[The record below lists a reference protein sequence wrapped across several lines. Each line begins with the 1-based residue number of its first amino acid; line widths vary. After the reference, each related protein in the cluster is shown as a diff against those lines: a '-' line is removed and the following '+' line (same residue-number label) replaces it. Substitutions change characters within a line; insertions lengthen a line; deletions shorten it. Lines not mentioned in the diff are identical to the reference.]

1 MFALGVCVLGHEA
14 RSSFS
19 GFSAMCLTCGTLV
32 RKLPDGS
39 LASRELVPF
48 ALCQVHAQSRCA
60 AYCAVFEQCV
70 LCGHQCGCRSP
81 PLRWPLSRLQAR
93 GPRATC

>member
-1 MFALGVCVLGHEA
+1 MFALGVCVLGHVA

-19 GFSAMCLTCGTLV
+19 GLSAMCLTCDTLA

-60 AYCAVFEQCV
+60 AYCAVLSSAYSAV
-70 LCGHQCGCRSP
+70 TSVGAGLL
-81 PLRWPLSRLQAR
+81 PLG
-93 GPRATC
+93 GP